1 MMPTTKRTPNPLLIT
16 AEVGKPKPSTMN
28 LPPPEHVYGYKMV
41 LDSAGAGNIIGGWME
56 HTPNEATQPGRD
68 FKKLNRMAII
78 KGSGLTPTQVADFR
92 RTHDARL
99 RGGSMQHQQAIVLPS
114 SRDPEFAYGVK
125 NVYGTEMGALISNQ
139 YMRDFI
145 ESQERKETQSRMAS
159 KKIPV
164 MHTKASLGHRYVEVM
179 PDDRT
184 PFKMKRFQNV
194 EGKLS
199 RDPNSISK
207 MTSKSILEG

>member
-1 MMPTTKRTPNPLLIT
+1 MPSTAPPFLFVARLILPLIGYGGQ
-16 AEVGKPKPSTMN
+16 VGKPKPSTMN
-28 LPPPEHVYGYKMV
+28 LPPPEHVYGYKMM
-41 LDSAGAGNIIGGWME
+41 LDAAGAGNIIGGWME

-78 KGSGLTPTQVADFR
+78 KGSGLTPSQVADFR

-99 RGGSMQHQQAIVLPS
+99 RGGSMQHQQVRCMDLHLSSWRSQPCQAIVLPS

-145 ESQERKETQSRMAS
+145 QSQQRKETQSRMAS

-164 MHTKASLGHRYVEVM
+164 MHTKASLGHR
-179 PDDRT
+179 
-184 PFKMKRFQNV
+184 
-194 EGKLS
+194 
-199 RDPNSISK
+199 
-207 MTSKSILEG
+207 

>member
-1 MMPTTKRTPNPLLIT
+1 MPSTAPPFLFVARLILPLIGYGGQ
-16 AEVGKPKPSTMN
+16 VGKPKPSTMN
-28 LPPPEHVYGYKMV
+28 LPPPEHVYGYKMM
-41 LDSAGAGNIIGGWME
+41 LDAAGAGNIIGGWME

-78 KGSGLTPTQVADFR
+78 KGSGLTPSQVADFR

-145 ESQERKETQSRMAS
+145 QSQQRKETQSRMAS

-184 PFKMKRFQNV
+184 PFKMKRFLNV

-199 RDPNSISK
+199 RDQSR
-207 MTSKSILEG
+207 

>member
-1 MMPTTKRTPNPLLIT
+1 
-16 AEVGKPKPSTMN
+16 
-28 LPPPEHVYGYKMV
+28 
-41 LDSAGAGNIIGGWME
+41 ME

-78 KGSGLTPTQVADFR
+78 KGSGLTPSQVADFR

-145 ESQERKETQSRMAS
+145 QSQQRKETQSRMAS

-184 PFKMKRFQNV
+184 PFKMKRFLNV

-199 RDPNSISK
+199 RDQSR
-207 MTSKSILEG
+207 